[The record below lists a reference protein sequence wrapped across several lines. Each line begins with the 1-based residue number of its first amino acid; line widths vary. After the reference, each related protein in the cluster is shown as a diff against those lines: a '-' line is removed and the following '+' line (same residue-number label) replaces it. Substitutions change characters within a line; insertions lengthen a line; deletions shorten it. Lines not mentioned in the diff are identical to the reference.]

1 MSEAELEKL
10 LRDIVA
16 TIEEAMRRI
25 KRLEQDVAFLF
36 NEKRR

>member
-10 LRDIVA
+10 LRDIVSS
-16 TIEEAMRRI
+16 IEEIFHRI